1 MPFALMSGACC
12 ALTGWPPYPGLVPSG
27 RLQVGL
33 SSVIAAAL
41 AACSP
46 AAPAQHAAPGTSR
59 PSSAAAHGVRVRSV
73 SPAVTLAFAGD
84 VHFTGRTAALLNNPA
99 TAFGPVSSVLRSAD
113 LTMVNLETAVTSRGT
128 LEPKTYHFRTTP
140 TAFTALRDAGVD
152 LVTMANNHV
161 LDYGQAGLA
170 DTLAAAGAARFP
182 VVGIGADA
190 AAAWAPYVTTVK
202 GTRIAIIGVSQVTE
216 LASSWVATAA
226 RAGEANA
233 VNLAR
238 TLTAVRAARKL
249 APIVIVFMHWG
260 TEGEACPDASQLS
273 LTPRLAAAG
282 ASIIIGSHAHML
294 QGSGWLGHTFVA
306 YGMANFVWWEN
317 SYSTATGVLTLTV
330 RPHRPLT
337 ARFIPAEVS
346 AAGQPIPLAGA
357 AAKRAATRYASL
369 RTCAGLAA
377 QPSP

>member
-1 MPFALMSGACC
+1 M
-12 ALTGWPPYPGLVPSG
+12 PPYPGPVPS
-27 RLQVGL
+27 RQLQL
-33 SSVIAAAL
+33 SLSLVIAASL

-46 AAPAQHAAPGTSR
+46 AAPAQHAVPSTSR
-59 PSSAAAHGVRVRSV
+59 ASSAAAHGVRVRGV

-99 TAFGPVSSVLRSAD
+99 TAFGPATSVLRSAD
-113 LTMVNLETAVTSRGT
+113 LTVVNLETAVTNGGM
-128 LEPKTYHFRTTP
+128 LQPKTYHFRTTP

-170 DTLAAAGAARFP
+170 DTLAAARTARFP
-182 VVGIGADA
+182 VVGIGANA
-190 AAAWAPYVTTVK
+190 AAAWAPYVTTVN
-202 GTRIAIIGVSQVTE
+202 GTRIAIIGVSQVAE
-216 LASSWVATAA
+216 LASSWVATAT

-233 VNLAR
+233 VDLPR
-238 TLTAVRAARKL
+238 TLAAVRAASKL

-260 TEGEACPDASQLS
+260 TEGQACPDASQLS
-273 LTPRLAAAG
+273 LAPRLAAAG

-306 YGMANFVWWEN
+306 YGMANFLWWEN
-317 SYSTATGVLTLTV
+317 SYSTATGVLMLTV
-330 RPHRPLT
+330 RPHRPLM
-337 ARFIPAEVS
+337 ARFIPAVVS
-346 AAGQPIPLAGA
+346 ATGQPIPLSGA
-357 AAKRAATRYASL
+357 AAKRAATGYASL